1 MAPSCVRE
9 FLHAIQLPQRVFA
22 DLGPD
27 PKQPGNCERCGY
39 ITSQAVCKACVML
52 EGLNSGNPRMGVQ
65 RVRGKQRAEMAAA
78 AAAKADEGSSAQ
90 PGHAAVDDD
99 VGLPSGRGG
108 NACCR
113 GGECASH
120 GAAREA
126 ACADKL
132 DASNDRAVPEASGC
146 STGCV
151 VPGDCGHV
159 ATDAGG
165 VAAGECGCED
175 SDNESGRALDL
186 SALRAAL
193 PV

>member
-1 MAPSCVRE
+1 MCVSVYT
-9 FLHAIQLPQRVFA
+9 QSSQRVCA

-78 AAAKADEGSSAQ
+78 AAAKADEGAPAQ
-90 PGHAAVDDD
+90 PGHAVVFDD
-99 VGLPSGRGG
+99 VGEPSGRGDG
-108 NACCR
+108 ACC
-113 GGECASH
+113 GGGGCACD
-120 GAAREA
+120 GVTREA
-126 ACADKL
+126 ACADKAV
-132 DASNDRAVPEASGC
+132 ASSGRAVPEAPGYSIGC
-146 STGCV
+146 ARA
-151 VPGDCGHV
+151 GDCGHV

-165 VAAGECGCED
+165 VAAGERGCED
-175 SDNESGRALDL
+175 GDDESGRALDL
-186 SALRAAL
+186 SALRATL